1 MNLQNTV
8 SVRAINVYDE
18 AAITEILRNQMESL
32 GYTKAFF
39 QNKKVVIK
47 PNLVMKKAPDDAA
60 TTHPAVLAALLT
72 VLKEKGVSP
81 LIAESPGGLYNRQR
95 LEGIYRTCGIT
106 EVCER
111 HGAALNYDTDAVYVP
126 FPNGK
131 TVKSFHVIR
140 PIAEADVV
148 IDLCKLKSHGLT
160 KMSAAIKNFFG
171 VIPGV
176 EKFEMHATFPDYRDF
191 GSMICDLCQMLCEN
205 KDIIAITDA
214 IVGMEGDGPTSGTPR
229 AIGALLM
236 SSNPFASDIVGET
249 ILGFENT
256 VPIVREAAS
265 RGLCPEDISG
275 VTLLGDDVRPL
286 MISDFVEPETA
297 ENRATSALSFFSSGK
312 WGRFFMPRPKAVPD
326 KCRGCGECAA
336 SCPQHT
342 IELVEHH
349 GKKIAKVRHANC
361 IRCYCCQELCP
372 FAAIQI
378 KKNLII
384 KIASRL

>member
-1 MNLQNTV
+1 MNLPNTV
-8 SVRAINVYDE
+8 SVRAIDTYDE
-18 AAITEILRNQMESL
+18 TKITDILREQMETL
-32 GYTKAFF
+32 GYDDAFF
-39 QNKKVVIK
+39 SGKKVVIK
-47 PNLVMKKAPDDAA
+47 PNLVMKKAPDAAA
-60 TTHPAVLAALLT
+60 TTHPAVLSALLT
-72 VLKEKGVSP
+72 VLREKGVTP
-81 LIAESPGGLYNRQR
+81 LIAESPGGLFNRQR
-95 LEGIYRTCGIT
+95 LEGVYRTCGIA

-111 HGAALNYDTDAVYVP
+111 HGVPMNYDTDAVYMS
-126 FPNGK
+126 FPSGK

-171 VIPGV
+171 VIPGI
-176 EKFEMHATFPDYRDF
+176 EKFEMHASFPDYKEF
-191 GSMICDLCQMLCEN
+191 GSMICDLCGMLCEE
-205 KDIIAITDA
+205 KEVIAITDA
-214 IVGMEGDGPTSGTPR
+214 IVGMEGDGPTAGTPR
-229 AIGALLM
+229 KIGALLM
-236 SSNPFASDIVGET
+236 SPNPFASDIVGET
-249 ILGFENT
+249 ILGFEKT

-275 VTLLGDDVRPL
+275 ITLLGDDVKPL

-312 WGRFFMPRPKAVPD
+312 WGRFFMPRPKAMPD
-326 KCRGCGECAA
+326 KCRGCGECVA

-342 IELVEHH
+342 IELTEKN
-349 GKKIAKVRHANC
+349 GKKLAKIRHANC